1 MSRVMI
7 TAGPET
13 NRWNEGQLIP
23 ETLISTVTQ
32 LVGKADYIHRS
43 QVVAEHAL
51 SADNGQADILDI
63 FVTILSLTSVWHSK
77 QSLERGLR

>member
-23 ETLISTVTQ
+23 ETLISTVAQ
-32 LVGKADYIHRS
+32 LVVSY
-43 QVVAEHAL
+43 VHAPL
-51 SADNGQADILDI
+51 IA
-63 FVTILSLTSVWHSK
+63 
-77 QSLERGLR
+77 QSSRGRTCIER